1 MQALKEE
8 NIKVL
13 SIDDDIVILQ
23 LIEDSLE
30 QKGYKVITAR
40 SGEQGIKLFR
50 QHHPNIV
57 LVDLE
62 MPGMNGM
69 QVIENLK
76 KESPETPTIIVSGNN
91 SIEKAIDALRIG
103 AWDYLVKPL
112 HGTDMLEGTISKSLE
127 KAELFRQDSRYKA
140 FLEEEVNRRTSEI
153 TDKNNSL
160 VYLNSNLINEM
171 KRRSELEQNLQESL
185 DNLKIAQKG
194 IIQAISSIVEVRD
207 QYTAGHQCRVALL
220 AQAIAKEMGLSDYEI
235 EGLYIAALL
244 HDVGK
249 IGIPSDILMKPGRLS
264 EVEFAMIKT
273 HCVVAYDI
281 LKNINFPWPIA
292 SIVLQ
297 HHEKMNGSGYPF
309 GLESEN
315 IILDSRILC
324 VADVCEA
331 VMSHRPYRPA
341 LGLDV
346 ALDEL
351 KKNSDVLYDR
361 KVANACTRVFNDN
374 GFTF

>member
-1 MQALKEE
+1 MQAFKEE

-23 LIEDSLE
+23 LIEDCLE

-50 QHHPNIV
+50 EHHPNIV

-69 QVIENLK
+69 QVIESLR
-76 KESPETPTIIVSGNN
+76 KESPETPTIIVSGNQA
-91 SIEKAIDALRIG
+91 IEKAMDALRIG
-103 AWDYLVKPL
+103 AWDYLEKPL
-112 HGTDMLEGTISKSLE
+112 RGTDMLEGTISKSLE

-140 FLEEEVNRRTSEI
+140 FLEEEVNRRTSEV

-160 VYLNSNLINEM
+160 ASLNSNLINEM
-171 KRRSELEQNLQESL
+171 KRRSELEKNLQESL

-207 QYTAGHQCRVALL
+207 PYTAGHQCRVALL

-235 EGLYIAALL
+235 EGLYIAAIL

-297 HHEKMNGSGYPF
+297 HHEKINGSGYPF

-315 IILDSRILC
+315 IILDARILC

-331 VMSHRPYRPA
+331 IMSHRPYRPA

-361 KVANACTRVFNDN
+361 EVVNACTRVFNDN